1 MIARIPNYVLT
12 TFAIVAVIILVGLYD
27 NQRQPVA
34 DGSVGLVVGVP
45 ANQLMTQRNGV
56 IALPVVLRLVNRSE
70 TDEALEAENK
80 CKIFRYVVTT
90 PQNEFIQARRFADTC
105 PTTNAYGTV
114 AARAV
119 IEQIETV
126 LLDADRYAP
135 GDYKLRV
142 KFWNYEGEAEFALVT
157 DN

>member
-56 IALPVVLRLVNRSE
+56 IALPGGMVDAGEIVSATVRREFAEEVLNLPSEARAARVHTRSE
-70 TDEALEAENK
+70 CTS
-80 CKIFRYVVTT
+80 T
-90 PQNEFIQARRFADTC
+90 
-105 PTTNAYGTV
+105 
-114 AARAV
+114 AA
-119 IEQIETV
+119 T
-126 LLDADRYAP
+126 L
-135 GDYKLRV
+135 
-142 KFWNYEGEAEFALVT
+142 
-157 DN
+157 

>member
-56 IALPVVLRLVNRSE
+56 IALPVV
-70 TDEALEAENK
+70 
-80 CKIFRYVVTT
+80 C
-90 PQNEFIQARRFADTC
+90 
-105 PTTNAYGTV
+105 
-114 AARAV
+114 
-119 IEQIETV
+119 
-126 LLDADRYAP
+126 LLYTSPSPRDR
-135 GDYKLRV
+135 G
-142 KFWNYEGEAEFALVT
+142 
-157 DN
+157 